1 MTIEN
6 IKQLMD
12 GLDIAALLPDIME
25 IMNGIALLTQIA
37 LFLAPLILLGLGLYY
52 FLLSPKEANFTTGYR
67 CYYGMGS
74 EKAWRFTQRLA
85 GVIWTLAGITLTLG
99 VVLLRYRFAAMDLIQ
114 LMWTAIFC
122 LLLQGAIVLVLRA
135 LIHFIVLLR
144 YDRKGN
150 KRLTWKQ
157 LLKITLFW

>member
-37 LFLAPLILLGLGLYY
+37 LFLVPLILLGFGLYY
-52 FLLSPKEANFTTGYR
+52 FLLSPKEANFITGYR

-74 EKAWRFTQRLA
+74 EEAWRFTQRLA
-85 GVIWTLAGITLTLG
+85 GVIWILAGITMTLG
-99 VVLLRYRFAAMDLIQ
+99 VVLLRYRFAAMDLSQ

-157 LLKITLFW
+157 LWKGY

>member
-12 GLDIAALLPDIME
+12 GLDIAALLPDIMD
-25 IMNGIALLTQIA
+25 IMNGIALLAQIA

-74 EKAWRFTQRLA
+74 EEAWRFTQRLA
-85 GVIWTLAGITLTLG
+85 GVVWTLAGITMTLG
-99 VVLLRYRFAAMDLIQ
+99 VVLLRYRFAALDLSQ

-157 LLKITLFW
+157 LWKGY

>member
-6 IKQLMD
+6 IKPLMD
-12 GLDIAALLPDIME
+12 GLDIAALLPDIMD
-25 IMNGIALLTQIA
+25 IMNGIALLAQIA

-74 EKAWRFTQRLA
+74 EEAWRFTQRLA
-85 GVIWTLAGITLTLG
+85 GVIWTLAGITMTLG
-99 VVLLRYRFAAMDLIQ
+99 VVLLRYRFAALDLSQ

-157 LLKITLFW
+157 LWKGY

>member
-12 GLDIAALLPDIME
+12 GLDIAALLPDIMD

-74 EKAWRFTQRLA
+74 EEAWRFTQRLA
-85 GVIWTLAGITLTLG
+85 GVVWTLAGITMTLG
-99 VVLLRYRFAAMDLIQ
+99 VVLLRYRFAALDLSQ

-157 LLKITLFW
+157 LWKGY

>member
-12 GLDIAALLPDIME
+12 GMDIAALLPDIMD
-25 IMNGIALLTQIA
+25 IMNGIALLAQIA

-74 EKAWRFTQRLA
+74 EEAWRFTQRLA
-85 GVIWTLAGITLTLG
+85 GVIWILAGITMTLG
-99 VVLLRYRFAAMDLIQ
+99 VVLLRYRFAALDLSQ

-157 LLKITLFW
+157 LWKGY

>member
-74 EKAWRFTQRLA
+74 EEAWRFTQRLA
-85 GVIWTLAGITLTLG
+85 GIVWGALG
-99 VVLLRYRFAAMDLIQ
+99 
-114 LMWTAIFC
+114 
-122 LLLQGAIVLVLRA
+122 LVLT
-135 LIHFIVLLR
+135 VLMFFLSAGFAGKEVMDTISTGFTCILWQIGLTVASCLAINTVAMVR
-144 YDRKGN
+144 YNRKGEPRSAKN
-150 KRLTWKQ
+150 LE
-157 LLKITLFW
+157 

>member
-12 GLDIAALLPDIME
+12 GLDIAALLPDIMD

-74 EKAWRFTQRLA
+74 EEAWRFTQRLA
-85 GVIWTLAGITLTLG
+85 GVIWILAGITMTLG
-99 VVLLRYRFAAMDLIQ
+99 VVLLRYRFAAMDLSQ

-157 LLKITLFW
+157 LWKGY

>member
-12 GLDIAALLPDIME
+12 GLDIAALLPDIMD
-25 IMNGIALLTQIA
+25 IMNGIALLAQIA

-74 EKAWRFTQRLA
+74 EEAWRFPT
-85 GVIWTLAGITLTLG
+85 
-99 VVLLRYRFAAMDLIQ
+99 
-114 LMWTAIFC
+114 
-122 LLLQGAIVLVLRA
+122 
-135 LIHFIVLLR
+135 
-144 YDRKGN
+144 
-150 KRLTWKQ
+150 
-157 LLKITLFW
+157 

>member
-74 EKAWRFTQRLA
+74 EEAWRFTQRLA
-85 GVIWTLAGITLTLG
+85 GVIWTLAGITMTLG

-157 LLKITLFW
+157 LWKGY

>member
-12 GLDIAALLPDIME
+12 GLDIAALLPDIMD
-25 IMNGIALLTQIA
+25 IMNGIALLAQIA

-74 EKAWRFTQRLA
+74 EEAWRFTQRLA
-85 GVIWTLAGITLTLG
+85 GVIWILAGITMTLG
-99 VVLLRYRFAAMDLIQ
+99 VVLLRYRFAAMDLSQ

-157 LLKITLFW
+157 LWKGY

>member
-12 GLDIAALLPDIME
+12 GLDIAALLPDIMD

-74 EKAWRFTQRLA
+74 EEAWRFTQRLA
-85 GVIWTLAGITLTLG
+85 GVIWTLAGITMTLG
-99 VVLLRYRFAAMDLIQ
+99 VVLLRYRFAALDLSQ

-157 LLKITLFW
+157 LWKGY

>member
-74 EKAWRFTQRLA
+74 EEAWRFTQRLA

-157 LLKITLFW
+157 LWKGY

>member
-74 EKAWRFTQRLA
+74 EEAWRFTQR
-85 GVIWTLAGITLTLG
+85 IAGILWAALGLVLTIL
-99 VVLLRYRFAAMDLIQ
+99 MLIISGGYGSKDIAQ
-114 LMWTAIFC
+114 VISSGLKC
-122 LLLQGAIVLVLRA
+122 LIWEIVLIGRSVLA
-135 LIHFIVLLR
+135 INVLTMLR
-144 YDRKGN
+144 YDRKGLRRSSN
-150 KRLTWKQ
+150 KKDL
-157 LLKITLFW
+157 

>member
-12 GLDIAALLPDIME
+12 GLDIAALLPDIMD

-74 EKAWRFTQRLA
+74 EEAWRFTQRLA
-85 GVIWTLAGITLTLG
+85 GVIWTLAGITMTLG
-99 VVLLRYRFAAMDLIQ
+99 VVLLRYRFAAMDLSQ

-157 LLKITLFW
+157 LWKGY

>member
-12 GLDIAALLPDIME
+12 GLDIAALLPDIMD
-25 IMNGIALLTQIA
+25 IMNGIALLAQIA

-74 EKAWRFTQRLA
+74 EEAWRFTQRLA
-85 GVIWTLAGITLTLG
+85 GVIWTLAGITMTLG
-99 VVLLRYRFAAMDLIQ
+99 VVLLRYRFAAMDLSQ

-157 LLKITLFW
+157 LWKGY

>member
-12 GLDIAALLPDIME
+12 GLDIAALLPDIMD
-25 IMNGIALLTQIA
+25 IMNGIALLAQIA
-37 LFLAPLILLGLGLYY
+37 LFLVPLILLGLGLYY

-74 EKAWRFTQRLA
+74 EEAWRFTQRLA
-85 GVIWTLAGITLTLG
+85 GVIWTLAGITMTLG
-99 VVLLRYRFAAMDLIQ
+99 VVLLRYRFAALDLSQ

-157 LLKITLFW
+157 LWKGY

>member
-1 MTIEN
+1 M
-6 IKQLMD
+6 
-12 GLDIAALLPDIME
+12 
-25 IMNGIALLTQIA
+25 
-37 LFLAPLILLGLGLYY
+37 
-52 FLLSPKEANFTTGYR
+52 
-67 CYYGMGS
+67 
-74 EKAWRFTQRLA
+74 
-85 GVIWTLAGITLTLG
+85 TLG

-157 LLKITLFW
+157 LWKGY

>member
-12 GLDIAALLPDIME
+12 GLDIAALLPDIMD
-25 IMNGIALLTQIA
+25 IMNGIALLAQIA

-74 EKAWRFTQRLA
+74 EEAWRFTQRLA
-85 GVIWTLAGITLTLG
+85 GVIWTLAGITMTLG
-99 VVLLRYRFAAMDLIQ
+99 VVLLRYRFAALDLSQ

-157 LLKITLFW
+157 LWKGY

>member
-25 IMNGIALLTQIA
+25 IVNGIALLTQIA
-37 LFLAPLILLGLGLYY
+37 LFLTPLILLGLGLYY

-74 EKAWRFTQRLA
+74 EEAWRFTQRLA
-85 GVIWTLAGITLTLG
+85 GVIWTLSGIAMTLG
-99 VVLLRYRFAAMDLIQ
+99 VVLLRYRFAVMDLSQ
-114 LMWTAIFC
+114 LMWTSIFC
-122 LLLQGAIVLVLRA
+122 LLLQGAIVLVLRT

-157 LLKITLFW
+157 LWKGY

>member
-12 GLDIAALLPDIME
+12 GMDIAALLPDIMD
-25 IMNGIALLTQIA
+25 IMNGIALLAQIA

-74 EKAWRFTQRLA
+74 EEAWRFTQRLA
-85 GVIWTLAGITLTLG
+85 GVIWILAGITMTLG
-99 VVLLRYRFAAMDLIQ
+99 VVLLRYRFAAMDLSQ

-157 LLKITLFW
+157 LWKGY

>member
-74 EKAWRFTQRLA
+74 EEAWRFTQRLA
-85 GVIWTLAGITLTLG
+85 GVIWILAGITMTLG
-99 VVLLRYRFAAMDLIQ
+99 VVLLRYRFAAMDLSQ

-157 LLKITLFW
+157 LWKGY

>member
-12 GLDIAALLPDIME
+12 GIDIAALLPDIMD

-74 EKAWRFTQRLA
+74 EEAWRFTQRLA
-85 GVIWTLAGITLTLG
+85 GVIWILAGITMTLG
-99 VVLLRYRFAAMDLIQ
+99 VVLLRYRFAAMDLSQ

-157 LLKITLFW
+157 LWKGY

>member
-37 LFLAPLILLGLGLYY
+37 LFLAPLILLGFGLYY

-74 EKAWRFTQRLA
+74 EEAWRFTQRLA
-85 GVIWTLAGITLTLG
+85 GVIWILAGITMTLG
-99 VVLLRYRFAAMDLIQ
+99 VVLLRYRFAAMDLSQ

-157 LLKITLFW
+157 LWKGY

>member
-12 GLDIAALLPDIME
+12 GLDIAALLPDIMD
-25 IMNGIALLTQIA
+25 IMNGIALLAQIA

-74 EKAWRFTQRLA
+74 EEAWRFTQRLA
-85 GVIWTLAGITLTLG
+85 GVIWTLAGITMTLG
-99 VVLLRYRFAAMDLIQ
+99 VVLLRYRFAALDLSQ

-122 LLLQGAIVLVLRA
+122 LLLQGAIVLVLRT

-157 LLKITLFW
+157 LWKGY

>member
-12 GLDIAALLPDIME
+12 GLDIAALLPDIMD
-25 IMNGIALLTQIA
+25 IMNGIALLAQIA

-74 EKAWRFTQRLA
+74 EEAWRFTQRLA
-85 GVIWTLAGITLTLG
+85 GVIWILAGITMTLG
-99 VVLLRYRFAAMDLIQ
+99 VVLLRYRFAAMDLSQ
-114 LMWTAIFC
+114 LMWTSIFC

-157 LLKITLFW
+157 LWKGY

>member
-37 LFLAPLILLGLGLYY
+37 LFLAPLILLGFGLYY

-74 EKAWRFTQRLA
+74 EEAWRFTQRLA
-85 GVIWTLAGITLTLG
+85 GVIWTLAGITMTLG
-99 VVLLRYRFAAMDLIQ
+99 VVLLRYRFAAMDLSQ

-157 LLKITLFW
+157 LWKGY

>member
-12 GLDIAALLPDIME
+12 GIDIAALLPDIMD

-74 EKAWRFTQRLA
+74 EEAWRFTQRLA

-157 LLKITLFW
+157 LWNGY

>member
-12 GLDIAALLPDIME
+12 GLDIAALLPDIMD

-74 EKAWRFTQRLA
+74 EDAWRFTQRLA
-85 GVIWTLAGITLTLG
+85 GVVWTLAGITMTLG
-99 VVLLRYRFAAMDLIQ
+99 VVLLRYRFAALDLSQ

-157 LLKITLFW
+157 LWKGY

>member
-12 GLDIAALLPDIME
+12 GIDIAALLPDIMD

-74 EKAWRFTQRLA
+74 EEAWRFTQRLA

-157 LLKITLFW
+157 LWKGY

>member
-12 GLDIAALLPDIME
+12 GMDIAALLPDIMD
-25 IMNGIALLTQIA
+25 IMNGIALLAQIA

-74 EKAWRFTQRLA
+74 EEAWRFTQRLA
-85 GVIWTLAGITLTLG
+85 GVIWILAGIIMTLG
-99 VVLLRYRFAAMDLIQ
+99 VVLLRYRFAAMDLSQ

-157 LLKITLFW
+157 LWKGY